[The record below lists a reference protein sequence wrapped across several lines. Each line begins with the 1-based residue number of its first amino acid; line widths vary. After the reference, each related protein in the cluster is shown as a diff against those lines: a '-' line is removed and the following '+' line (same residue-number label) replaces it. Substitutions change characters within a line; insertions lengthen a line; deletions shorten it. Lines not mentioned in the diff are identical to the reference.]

1 MGQKLQQM
9 HTKTHDPKQ
18 GKLTRF
24 FLNPI
29 KITIIFYYCSSFP
42 FSRLI
47 FSCSKNSLS
56 YFFSLETL
64 DFVVGTRLVLTF
76 FIVDQISD
84 LLMIWLDFL
93 YTAHDFI
100 RYSFF
105 SFYTTGSVR
114 TNWDNE
120 KLWPYQRKKIS
131 IVSSC
136 FFTIEL
142 YRRHSVEFVE

>member
-29 KITIIFYYCSSFP
+29 KITIIFYYCSCFP
-42 FSRLI
+42 ISRLI

-76 FIVDQISD
+76 FYSGSD
-84 LLMIWLDFL
+84 KRSFDDLARFPLYCTRLYSLLVFQLL
-93 YTAHDFI
+93 YY
-100 RYSFF
+100 RKCP
-105 SFYTTGSVR
+105 
-114 TNWDNE
+114 N
-120 KLWPYQRKKIS
+120 KLGQ
-131 IVSSC
+131 
-136 FFTIEL
+136 
-142 YRRHSVEFVE
+142 